1 VAGFSRHLH
10 HLIPSLLHTHKVI
23 CKFAWNTYCCII
35 SLKTASSNAMDL
47 NLQWSVLYDCQV
59 LLQCV
64 INGSQLDIIYKCPS
78 FMLGHLLQFP
88 QLLVSFDEAIEF

>member
-1 VAGFSRHLH
+1 
-10 HLIPSLLHTHKVI
+10 
-23 CKFAWNTYCCII
+23 
-35 SLKTASSNAMDL
+35 MDL

-64 INGSQLDIIYKCPS
+64 INESQMDIIYECPS
-78 FMLGHLLQFP
+78 FMVGHLLQFP